1 MGKTNTSKSYVIFLL
16 LRLQICYNQVCTQT
30 LSFTIY
36 SLKEQIW
43 LQKSVFYSKYPYIFS
58 SQNPYLTLYFLITK
72 HNTFVTLSMAFHCL
86 LKNPISQS
94 TPCFKIWD
102 CFGFVFPPFFFFF
115 LVSSYISEA
124 QRPPMRS
131 TTNLAPFK
139 IWGFYFYLFFIFK

>member
-16 LRLQICYNQVCTQT
+16 LRLQICNNQVCTQT

-36 SLKEQIW
+36 SLKKTNLAPKICFLLKIPLHFFFSKSLFNPLLFNYKTQY
-43 LQKSVFYSKYPYIFS
+43 LCDFVNGLSLSAQKP
-58 SQNPYLTLYFLITK
+58 NLTK
-72 HNTFVTLSMAFHCL
+72 HTLLQNMRLFW
-86 LKNPISQS
+86 IR
-94 TPCFKIWD
+94 
-102 CFGFVFPPFFFFF
+102 FPSFFLFF

-139 IWGFYFYLFFIFK
+139 I